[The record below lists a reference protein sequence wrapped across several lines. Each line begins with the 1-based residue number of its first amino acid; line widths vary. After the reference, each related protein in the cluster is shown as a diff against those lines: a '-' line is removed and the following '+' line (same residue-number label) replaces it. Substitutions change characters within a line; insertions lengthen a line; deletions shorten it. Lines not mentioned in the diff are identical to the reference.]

1 MYLKHVILMLNC
13 LWTLQALMKNCMIR
27 HLLSHLAK
35 VFWSIETRD
44 DPQSWQMEEA
54 VVGVAASAAP
64 IYAASYSV
72 QSAARCSTTP
82 VRWPSTSWSTVT
94 NGSTRA
100 LCAPRPLNDKI
111 ICTFMLNS
119 LMVIFLATVARQCN
133 VLWPAS
139 SSGPQFNLV
148 LVDVIWWFVEQ
159 LPFHAEYATSSLL
172 YICVYIYVCTSVCI
186 TTLSMY
192 F

>member
-1 MYLKHVILMLNC
+1 
-13 LWTLQALMKNCMIR
+13 MKNYMIH
-27 HLLSHLAK
+27 HLLNHLVK
-35 VFWSIETRD
+35 VFWSIEAKD
-44 DPQSWQMEEA
+44 DPQSSQMVEA

-82 VRWPSTSWSTVT
+82 VRWPSISWSTVT
-94 NGSTRA
+94 SGSTRA

-111 ICTFMLNS
+111 ICTFMLNF
-119 LMVIFLATVARQCN
+119 LLVIFLATVARQCT

-148 LVDVIWWFVEQ
+148 L
-159 LPFHAEYATSSLL
+159 LMCCGSLL
-172 YICVYIYVCTSVCI
+172 SNYPFMQSMQLQAYRIYVCMYVCLYHY
-186 TTLSMY
+186 T
-192 F
+192 